1 MKILLPALAVVA
13 AHSAH
18 AGSVEKV
25 IVAAME
31 LSDTASYTWQC
42 SVVDDAQSYEIEGR
56 KRSDGYTWQ
65 RQPMPKNIAR
75 RLGRS
80 GAREIEAIFK
90 DTYHYVIATEHGWK
104 TLGELPKQ
112 HSDWQDGE
120 WIYVPVPVWRS
131 PDMPADESDL
141 EPFGLPTRIAV
152 PVIGREDTRD
162 GRVYS
167 NAQFA
172 LALPQDE
179 LAVIVSCHTSMEVKD
194 NTATGYLN
202 DTGAQLLLVHD
213 GHEYITPVIAGGR
226 YKLWL
231 HEGAIAKYTIELAGI
246 VVVERRP
253 VHVRQKSTTVLKDVG
268 TTTFEMPAD
277 ARRRLAGG

>member
-13 AHSAH
+13 ALTAR
-18 AGSVEKV
+18 AQSVENV

-31 LSDTASYTWQC
+31 LSDTTSYTWQC
-42 SVVDDAQSYEIEGR
+42 SVLDDGQSYQIDGK
-56 KRSDGYTWQ
+56 KRSDGCTWQ
-65 RQPMPKNIAR
+65 RQPMPQNIAR

-80 GAREIEAIFK
+80 GGREVEAIFT
-90 DTYHYVIATEHGWK
+90 DTYHYVIATEQGWK

-112 HSDWQDGE
+112 HSDWQDDE
-120 WIYVPVPVWRS
+120 WIYVTVPVWRS
-131 PDMPADESDL
+131 PEMPADESDADL
-141 EPFGLPTRIAV
+141 GLPSTITV
-152 PVIGREDTRD
+152 PVIRSRDNVVD
-162 GRVYS
+162 GRVYT

-172 LALPQDE
+172 LALPEDE
-179 LAVIVSCHTSMEVKD
+179 LAVIVSCHTSMDVKD
-194 NTATGYLN
+194 NVATGYLN
-202 DTGAQLLLVHD
+202 DIGAQLLLVHD
-213 GHEYITPVIAGGR
+213 GHEYIKPVIAAGR

-231 HEGAIAKYTIELAGI
+231 RGGAIAKYTIELAGI

-277 ARRRLAGG
+277 ARRRLARG